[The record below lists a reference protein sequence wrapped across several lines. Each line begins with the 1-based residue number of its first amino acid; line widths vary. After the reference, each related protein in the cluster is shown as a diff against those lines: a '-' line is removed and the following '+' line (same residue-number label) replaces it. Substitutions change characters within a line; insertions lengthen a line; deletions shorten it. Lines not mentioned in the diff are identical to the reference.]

1 MRRLAGV
8 LEMALAQDEAWCT
21 PGGITQHQGTPALV
35 RQFADWGTSS
45 FDRNWDGLRMRRDV
59 LMTKVSHDLV
69 ERVLIDIRHRRSACS
84 GQHGIVSGSPRLAAD
99 VKARVA
105 IFIPH
110 RKTAV

>member
-35 RQFADWGTSS
+35 WQFADWRTSS
-45 FDRNWDGLRMRRDV
+45 LDRNWDGLRLRRDV

-69 ERVLIDIRHRRSACS
+69 ERVLIDIRHRRSARS
-84 GQHGIVSGSPRLAAD
+84 GQHGIWS
-99 VKARVA
+99 
-105 IFIPH
+105 
-110 RKTAV
+110 